1 MNPQSLA
8 DAVHALMPRTRS
20 DLAELVAFES
30 VADVPALAGECAAA
44 AAWIA
49 GAMTAQGF
57 GDVMLLDTPD
67 GTQAVWG
74 ELPAA
79 QGAPVVL
86 LYAHY
91 DVQPAAD
98 RGAWATDPFRLTEA
112 GGRWYGRGAAD
123 CKGSVLMHLTA
134 LRALAAVGDGRLP
147 DVHVKF
153 IVEGSEE
160 QGTGGLER
168 YAESHPELLA
178 ADVVVIADTANV
190 ALDVPTL
197 TTSLRGM
204 TTVEVHTR
212 TLAANAHS
220 GSFGGGA
227 PDALAAL
234 VRLLDSLYDEDGHT
248 RIDGLERSQTWRGS
262 PYPVEKFRA
271 DAEVLPSVELP
282 GTAALADLLWARPA
296 VTVVGI
302 DCPAVQGATS
312 AVQARARA
320 LVSLRVPPGTGAA
333 RAQEALAAHLEAA
346 APRSAEVTVERLG
359 VWEAFETGSDG
370 PAHRTMLGSLRD
382 VFATEPARC
391 GQGGSIP
398 VCVTLAGLYP
408 DAEFL
413 LLGVQDPASRIHST
427 DESVDPGLL
436 ARMATAE
443 ALFLHRLAAPPA

>member
-8 DAVHALMPRTRS
+8 DAVRALMPRTRS
-20 DLAELVAFES
+20 ELAELVSFES
-30 VADVPALAGECAAA
+30 VAGVPRLTGECRAAA
-44 AAWIA
+44 DWIA
-49 GAMTAQGF
+49 AAMTAQGF
-57 GDVMLLDTPD
+57 TDVALLDTPD

-74 ELPAA
+74 ELPARE
-79 QGAPVVL
+79 GAPVVL

-98 RGAWATDPFRLTEA
+98 REAWSTDPFRLTEA

-134 LRALAAVGDGRLP
+134 LRALAAVGGGLP

-168 YAESHPELLA
+168 HAEAHPELLA

-212 TLAANAHS
+212 TLAANVHS

-248 RIDGLERSQTWRGS
+248 RVTGLERTQTWGGS

-271 DAEVLPSVELP
+271 DAEVLPSVGLP

-296 VTVVGI
+296 ATVLGI
-302 DCPAVQGATS
+302 DCPAVAGATS

-359 VWEAFETGSDG
+359 VWEAFEAGGDG
-370 PAHRTMLGSLRD
+370 PAHRAMLSSMRE

-408 DAEFL
+408 EAEFL

-436 ARMATAE
+436 ARMATTE
-443 ALFLHRLAAPPA
+443 ALFLHRLAAQPA